1 MKIALKDIS
10 HSVADQPILASINVT
25 VEPGECL
32 LITGRSG
39 SGKSVL
45 FNIICDI
52 TRPQQGHVLIDDV
65 EIATMTAL
73 QYARFRRDLGV
84 IFQVSAL
91 ISNLTLE
98 ENLLLPLNR
107 HHSRLSLDEKRQKVG
122 KICRQFGLTQYL
134 DQRTDRLSSGL
145 ASLAGLARAL
155 IMEPKALIWDAPMA
169 QVDRAWCQHELEL
182 LKDLKD
188 KGTTLVLC
196 SNRQE
201 LITSLADHQLHLGV
215 PDELTLGSE
224 HAAQAQ
230 KCQ

>member
-1 MKIALKDIS
+1 MKIELRNIS
-10 HSVADQPILASINVT
+10 HSLAEQPILANISIT
-25 VEPGECL
+25 VESGQCL

-39 SGKSVL
+39 SGKSLL
-45 FNIICDI
+45 FSIICDI
-52 TRPQQGHVLIDDV
+52 TRPQQGTVLIDD
-65 EIATMTAL
+65 IAMPAMTAL

-107 HHSRLSLDEKRQKVG
+107 HHSRLSHDEKLQKVHG
-122 KICRQFGLTQYL
+122 ICEEFGLTQYL

-155 IMEPKALIWDAPMA
+155 LMEPKALIWDAPMA
-169 QVDRAWCQHELEL
+169 QVDRHWCRHELAL
-182 LKDLKD
+182 LKHLKE
-188 KGTTLVLC
+188 KGTTLILC

-201 LITSLADHQLHLGV
+201 LIVSLADQQLQLGL
-215 PDELTLGSE
+215 PEELASGGA

>member
-1 MKIALKDIS
+1 MKIALKNIS
-10 HSVADQPILASINVT
+10 HCVADQPILANINVT
-25 VEPGECL
+25 VESGQCL

-45 FNIICDI
+45 FSIICDI
-52 TRPQQGHVLIDDV
+52 TRPQHGSVLIDDV
-65 EIATMTAL
+65 EISAMTAL

-107 HHSRLSLDEKRQKVG
+107 HHSRLSQGEKLQKVQQ
-122 KICRQFGLTQYL
+122 ICQQFGLTQYL

-169 QVDRAWCQHELEL
+169 QVDRAWCRHELDL
-182 LKDLKD
+182 LRHLKE

-201 LITSLADHQLHLGV
+201 LMTSLTDQQLHLGL